1 LPWFWALCAA
11 AALLLTTELPVA
23 PRLAAAALAVRAL
36 PQPWRRGQWA
46 RCPARLRLPSGR
58 DAVWQ
63 LGGDVLPPRALRLAA
78 AGRLPGA
85 GWLLRFESRAGSRWV
100 WVPAR
105 GLDRVDGRRLRAAI
119 TAGRT

>member
-23 PRLAAAALAVRAL
+23 PRLAAAALVVRAL

-46 RCPARLRLPSGR
+46 RCPARLLLPGR
-58 DAVWQ
+58 GDAGWQ
-63 LGGDVLPPRALRLAA
+63 LCGDSAPRALQLAA

-85 GWLLRFESRAGSRWV
+85 GWLLRFESQAGSLWV

-105 GLDRVDGRRLRAAI
+105 GLDRVAERRLRAAI